1 MLGLITLKIYQT
13 IKLKFKNMDIKFHM
27 GFLSATNNYAF
38 KTLRL
43 QFGPWIKLKIIAT
56 AHINKVVPCRSGSS
70 KPLETFIP

>member
-1 MLGLITLKIYQT
+1 
-13 IKLKFKNMDIKFHM
+13 M